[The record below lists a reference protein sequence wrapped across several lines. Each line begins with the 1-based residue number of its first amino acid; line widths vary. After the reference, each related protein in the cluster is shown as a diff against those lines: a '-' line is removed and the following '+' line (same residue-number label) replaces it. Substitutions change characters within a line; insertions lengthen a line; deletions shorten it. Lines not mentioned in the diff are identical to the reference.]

1 MNKDGR
7 RKTRRKVFQSRRIS
21 RLNPRHPPFRGHLP
35 AKEFRVPPPFISNKA
50 ASLIVAPDKT
60 VFVGDR
66 NHSRRPKSTENVFHL
81 PARYTAKRPSLSGPL
96 SRPAYTQTDFSS
108 MESSVFALHQ
118 IQRIVIRIRTFNSF
132 NIVGNNTAINA
143 GYL

>member
-1 MNKDGR
+1 MLNKDGR

-21 RLNPRHPPFRGHLP
+21 RLNPGHPPFRGHLP

-96 SRPAYTQTDFSS
+96 SRPAIHANRFLLHGIERICSPPNPTDRDS
-108 MESSVFALHQ
+108 
-118 IQRIVIRIRTFNSF
+118 
-132 NIVGNNTAINA
+132 NTHV
-143 GYL
+143 